1 MLREGP
7 EAAADA
13 LDELVRSAQRAADM
27 HGVTFL
33 GTDIAPDGGKI
44 ILTAG
49 APVVTGADEEQMLL
63 ALREIVSDR
72 PVVPLEI
79 GVNRGPVFAGTI
91 GPSYRRTYT
100 TMGDAMNP
108 LRA

>member
-1 MLREGP
+1 
-7 EAAADA
+7 
-13 LDELVRSAQRAADM
+13 
-27 HGVTFL
+27 
-33 GTDIAPDGGKI
+33 
-44 ILTAG
+44 
-49 APVVTGADEEQMLL
+49 MLL

-100 TMGDAMNP
+100 TMGDAMNLAAAP
-108 LRA
+108 DGEGERGEIIATPAVLEASRTIFEARELPPFLVKGKKK